1 MHAEDPCAPNFL
13 DQKDSRF
20 HELHGTCELA
30 FHQLRQNGVG
40 ANPKKV
46 AVITTEEENVLWERG
61 VLSRETPK
69 ALQRCVFHYL
79 GKNFSLRGGEEQRG
93 LKLLQLIWK
102 RAPDQYVYIETG
114 SLFSN
119 CGITLY
125 IVQFFQYVHMF

>member
-1 MHAEDPCAPNFL
+1 M
-13 DQKDSRF
+13 
-20 HELHGTCELA
+20 A
-30 FHQLRQNGVG
+30 FHQLHQNGVG

-46 AVITTEEENVLWERG
+46 AVITTEEENVLRERG
-61 VLSRETPK
+61 VLNRETPK
-69 ALQRCVFHYL
+69 ALQRCVFYYL
-79 GKNFSLRGGEEQRG
+79 GKNFCLRGGEEQRG